1 MVVESSVIPTIP
13 WCRLRLFFS
22 LLMVVE
28 SLVIPTI
35 SYMSRFWY
43 RFRWFISESGI
54 VTKVVVLRG
63 SIIFA
68 ANLHS
73 GGGIINTASSS
84 PFLLWWIVPNY
95 SMDFFKV
102 PKFFGK
108 QTTSRRWR
116 PPLVVMMCNI
126 FFFRQQPKSATASDC
141 LSIFEF
147 RWKDLEIEFSHEH
160 ETLQTDSMAL
170 YDDDGMTAAEYCYQ

>member
-1 MVVESSVIPTIP
+1 
-13 WCRLRLFFS
+13 
-22 LLMVVE
+22 
-28 SLVIPTI
+28 
-35 SYMSRFWY
+35 
-43 RFRWFISESGI
+43 
-54 VTKVVVLRG
+54 
-63 SIIFA
+63 
-68 ANLHS
+68 
-73 GGGIINTASSS
+73 
-84 PFLLWWIVPNY
+84 
-95 SMDFFKV
+95 MDFFKV

-147 RWKDLEIEFSHEH
+147 RWKDLEMEFSHEH